1 MNKKLGEILKDIKST
16 GLEIEK
22 FKKLLNENPESTNGN
37 HLGNADRSIARA
49 SNGINS
55 MTKYNDIYK
64 QQLDD
69 KVSQLQQNGE
79 LYYNIYGL
87 NYLEQPSD
95 SDYENMVE
103 FTNPNELKIQ
113 LESLNPEVKE
123 EFLYKMLGTSDLYNS
138 SFQKLPENKK
148 NIILETVLETDFKTH
163 FALKNIL
170 QQLGLENKE
179 DVKELLKK
187 DSTTSNNFARRK

>member
-22 FKKLLNENPESTNGN
+22 FQKLFNEKPESTNGN
-37 HLGNADRSIARA
+37 YLGNDDRSIARA

-148 NIILETVLETDFKTH
+148 KIILETVLETDFKTH
-163 FALKNIL
+163 YALKHIL

-187 DSTTSNNFARRK
+187 DSTASNNFARRK